1 MDGWIYRIHHQE
13 EETGKNWFEEK
24 SYVGQTKIAGGI
36 KARFRQHVRACEK
49 KKESSKKRTGK
60 MAKLHDAMRM
70 HGTSNFQIVQLEHIQ
85 RDDEHELQKALNQ
98 QELYWQEQFQS
109 VDRGWNKVNAPKPS
123 INKKLLTSKSLAAPA
138 KEENVAYTSLLHRTK
153 KFNETPEQAVVHLK
167 NLKTE
172 PITVYRYGRQVFE
185 SYKKLSNSRYNR
197 NSVNHKTIEQRVRTL
212 LKNGDIKLAEE
223 DGKIIIDLVDSVFD
237 AVEENK
243 YQIQLRDGTKIDGS
257 IKDIYDELRENQQYQ
272 ENLPAYSTV
281 VSRLN
286 KEKQGKIAWSAQQ
299 AFGLDFPPNLSFA
312 KNLIENEGYKFF
324 PEMPNFNRLRN
335 CIPIILEP
343 KKEIFES
350 QKIFCETY
358 KIQQDQFSDLK
369 KKGLS
374 VEKILEYLDIKPLQ
388 TSNGL
393 LTFDC

>member
-13 EETGKNWFEEK
+13 EETGENWFEEK

-109 VDRGWNKVNAPKPS
+109 VDRGWNKVNAPQPS
-123 INKKLLTSKSLAAPA
+123 VNKKFLTSKSLAALA
-138 KEENVAYTSLLHRTK
+138 REENVAYTSLLHRTK

-185 SYKKLSNSRYNR
+185 SYKELSNSRYNR
-197 NSVNHKTIEQRVRTL
+197 NSINHKTIEQRVRTL
-212 LKNGDIKLAEE
+212 LKNGGIKSAEE

-243 YQIQLRDGTKIDGS
+243 YQIQLRDGTKIEGS
-257 IKDIYDELRENQQYQ
+257 IKDIYDELKENQQYQ

-335 CIPIILEP
+335 CNPIILEP

-350 QKIFCETY
+350 QKIFCKTY

-374 VEKILEYLDIKPLQ
+374 VEKILEYLDLKP
-388 TSNGL
+388 
-393 LTFDC
+393 